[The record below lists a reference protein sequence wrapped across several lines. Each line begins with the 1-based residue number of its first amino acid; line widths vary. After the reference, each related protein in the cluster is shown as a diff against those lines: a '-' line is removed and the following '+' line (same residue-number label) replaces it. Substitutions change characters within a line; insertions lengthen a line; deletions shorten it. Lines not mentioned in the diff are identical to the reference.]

1 MNRSMSLFDV
11 RSTRGE
17 SAACRERDADGP
29 GCLFPPFCEA
39 FTTALTIHTSTK
51 RPRTTS
57 AISGIGSSREW

>member
-17 SAACRERDADGP
+17 SAACRERDAGP

-57 AISGIGSSREW
+57 AISGIWSRGEW